1 MVIRPGARPGSIAA
15 IAAWLSLALVVCANA
30 RAEST
35 LQRVLEGIEIHARDG
50 EVDVVVRF
58 MTPVR
63 YLRHA
68 PPSSGSTLQVQIDP
82 VSLAPRASAPLIGSE
97 MLTAPSGSP
106 VPLLD
111 VTYEGGRPDGRY
123 LVLRFSRSVEFKVR
137 QGGDFRSL
145 VVSVRSGDAGRTG
158 APPGT
163 SDPVLQSDQL
173 MASGRDAL
181 TAGDYDTAIRIF
193 TKLVSLP
200 EHANSIDAKELLGVA
215 RERRGQLAHAK
226 AEYEEYLRW
235 YPGSVG
241 APRVRQRLDALL
253 TASAKPPERPGA
265 RQGAVTRPTDL
276 EIFGSAS
283 TQYRRESLDGGE
295 AESLVSDSSLYSD
308 LSVSTRARSEKY
320 LWRGLASGSYRFDF
334 VEGMDK
340 NEARISA
347 FFLDVAQR
355 SGPYSA
361 TFGRQPGNTAGVSSR
376 FDGVRLSRRLAEQW
390 RLTVRGGFPVEISDS
405 DRVETGRQLYG
416 ISIDGEDLGGRV
428 DAQLFA
434 IQQQADGML
443 DRNGVGTELRYADDR
458 LFMAGYADYDMYFG
472 DLNTALVSANWQ
484 IRPGTSATLFVDY
497 RNSPILTS
505 WNAIQGQGVDR
516 LEDLSDLY
524 SDSEIKQLAQD
535 RTPRSTLV
543 SLGGSQQLSD
553 RVQLAIDISAS
564 HLSDTPASGG
574 VDAMP
579 STGWE
584 FSYYP
589 QLVVS
594 GLFASGDVG
603 TVGVRYF
610 DGSISDTWSLIVN
623 ERYPVTSRLRVL
635 PRLRV
640 DWRTNRGR
648 DEFLPDPDESE
659 EDPIGA
665 AQAARAR
672 NGSFTVRPYLG
683 LEWRVWKVTLFGDV
697 GMEWTSG
704 SFDAGGEDEYVYA
717 VSGGL
722 RYDF

>member
-1 MVIRPGARPGSIAA
+1 MV
-15 IAAWLSLALVVCANA
+15 AWLLLALVVCDDA
-30 RAEST
+30 RAST
-35 LQRVLEGIEIHARDG
+35 SPQRVLEGLEMRERDG
-50 EVDVVVRF
+50 EVDIVVRF
-58 MTPVR
+58 LTPVR

-68 PPSSGSTLQVQIDP
+68 PASSGSTLQVQIDP
-82 VSLAPRASAPLIGSE
+82 VALAPRAASPLAGSE
-97 MLTAPSGSP
+97 ALAAPSGSP
-106 VPLLD
+106 VPLLE
-111 VTYEGGRPDGRY
+111 VAYEGGRPDGRY
-123 LVLRFSRSVEFKVR
+123 LVLRFSRSVEFQVR
-137 QGGDFRSL
+137 QGSDFRSL
-145 VVSVRSGDAGRTG
+145 VVSVRTRETSESTGR
-158 APPGT
+158 
-163 SDPVLQSDQL
+163 SDQL
-173 MASGRDAL
+173 MASGRDAM
-181 TAGDYDTAIRIF
+181 TAGDFDAAIRIF
-193 TKLVSLP
+193 TKVVSLP

-265 RQGAVTRPTDL
+265 RRGAVTRPTDL

-283 TQYRRESLDGGE
+283 TQYRHENLEGD
-295 AESLVSDSSLYSD
+295 AIDPLTTDSSLFSD
-308 LSVSTRARSEKY
+308 LSVSTRARSENY
-320 LWRGLASGSYRFDF
+320 LFRGLAAGSYRLDF
-334 VEGMDK
+334 LDGGEE
-340 NEARISA
+340 NETRISS

-361 TFGRQPGNTAGVSSR
+361 TFGRQPGNTAGVASR

-390 RLTVRGGFPVEISDS
+390 RLTLRGGFPVEVSDS
-405 DRVETGRQLYG
+405 DQVETGRYLYG
-416 ISIDGEDLGGRV
+416 ISIDGEDLGGHV

-434 IQQQADGML
+434 LQQQADGML
-443 DRNGVGTELRYADDR
+443 DRNGIGTELRYADDR
-458 LFMAGYADYDMYFG
+458 LFMAGYADYDLYFG

-484 IRPGTSATLFVDY
+484 IGPRTSATLFVDH
-497 RNSPILTS
+497 RNSPILAS

-516 LEDLSDLY
+516 LEDLQDLY
-524 SDSEIKQLAQD
+524 SDSEIKDLARD

-564 HLSDTPASGG
+564 RLSETPASGG

-579 STGWE
+579 GTGWE

-594 GLFASGDVG
+594 GLFANGDVG

-610 DGSISDTWSLIVN
+610 DGSLSDTWSLIVN
-623 ERYPVTSRLRVL
+623 ERYPLTPRLRIL

-648 DEFLPDPDESE
+648 DEFLPNPDDTD
-659 EDPIGA
+659 EDPIGS
-665 AQAARAR
+665 AQAARSR
-672 NGSFTVRPYLG
+672 NGSLTVRPYLG
-683 LEWRVWKVTLFGDV
+683 LEYRVWKVTLFGDA

-704 SFDAGGEDEYVYA
+704 SFDAGGEDEYIYA
-717 VSGGL
+717 FSGGL